1 MTPSEGRRMTQV
13 DTLIQNALVFDGSG
27 AEPELQDVAVH
38 QGIIVASGQNLA
50 YTSAHCIDATG
61 LALMPGIID
70 SHTHFDAQITWD
82 SCVRPSP
89 ALGVTTAVIGNC
101 GFTIAPCRPKDRELT
116 MRNLT
121 QVEGMSL
128 QVLQHGIDWDFETF
142 PEYLAMLKRKQCA
155 INVAAYIGHSSVRT
169 WVMGED
175 ANKREATAPEIAE
188 MAALVRDAMAAGAIG
203 FATSTSPAHNGE
215 GGFPMPSRLASDE
228 EMMQL
233 TLAMSSQGGG
243 VYMVTKGGQMPVS
256 FLESLSAASHRP
268 VMVAALLHNSTNPNG
283 VFNDLKA
290 ISEAN
295 ERGRKL
301 KGQVSCCPLSMDFT
315 FASAYP
321 VEGLTHW
328 KPALGLQHDALKAC
342 LGSSEFRAKV
352 KDELL
357 QTASFRLFNNE
368 WEKVHVVETFKSEN
382 QVYEQQSVAALAAQ
396 KGVDPLDFALD
407 LALEEDLRT
416 VFTAMLLNSETEAVA
431 ELLNHP
437 HSLVSLSDAG
447 AHLTFFNDAGF
458 GLHLLGYW
466 SREMGA
472 MSMAQA
478 VHQLTAQPAEIL
490 GLKNRGLLRQ
500 GYAADLL
507 LFNPN
512 TVGRGP
518 KKRVF
523 DLPLGAP
530 RLHTDAVG
538 VHGVWVNGQLT
549 ADQNGMRENTPLA
562 GQLLTEFH

>member
-1 MTPSEGRRMTQV
+1 MNKI

-27 AEPELQDVAVH
+27 ATPEVKDVGVH
-38 QGIIVASGQNLA
+38 EGRIVAIGKNLNFTA
-50 YTSAHCIDATG
+50 AHTVNAEG

-82 SCVRPSP
+82 SQVRPSP
-89 ALGVTTAVIGNC
+89 ALGVTTAIIGNC

-142 PEYLAMLKRKQCA
+142 PEYLAMLKRKECA

-175 ANKREATAPEIAE
+175 ANKREATAEEISE
-188 MAALVRDAMAAGAIG
+188 MAALVKDAMAAGAIG

-215 GGFPMPSRLASDE
+215 GGFPMPSRLASEE

-256 FLESLSAASHRP
+256 FLESLAAASKRP

-295 ERGRKL
+295 ERGHKL

-321 VEGLTHW
+321 VEGLTQW
-328 KPALGLQHDALKAC
+328 KPALGLQHEALKAC
-342 LGSSEFRAKV
+342 LASQAFRDKV
-352 KDELL
+352 KAELL

-368 WEKVHVVETFKSEN
+368 WEKVHVVETFKPEN
-382 QVYEQQSVAALAAQ
+382 QRYEQQSVAALASD

-407 LALEEDLRT
+407 LALEEDLQT
-416 VFTAMLLNSETEAVA
+416 VFTAMLLNSDTEAVA
-431 ELLNHP
+431 KLLNHP

-472 MSMAQA
+472 MNMAEA
-478 VHQLTAQPAEIL
+478 VQQLTSQPAEIL
-490 GLKNRGLLRQ
+490 GLKNRGLIRE

-507 LFNPN
+507 LFDPH

-530 RLHTDAVG
+530 RLHTEAIG

-549 ADQNGMRENTPLA
+549 ADQNGMLENTAPA
-562 GQLLTEFH
+562 GQLITEFC

>member
-1 MTPSEGRRMTQV
+1 MNKV

-27 AEPELQDVAVH
+27 AEPAVQDLAVH
-38 QGIIVASGQNLA
+38 QGKIVGIGQNLA
-50 YTSAHCIDATG
+50 LTADHCVNAAG
-61 LALMPGIID
+61 FALMPGIID
-70 SHTHFDAQITWD
+70 SHTHYDAQITWD
-82 SCVRPSP
+82 TRVRPSP

-142 PEYLAMLKRKQCA
+142 PEYLAMLRKKQCA
-155 INVAAYIGHSSVRT
+155 INVAVYIGHSSVRT

-175 ANKREATAPEIAE
+175 ANKREATASEISE
-188 MAALVRDAMAAGAIG
+188 MATLVREAMAAGAIG

-256 FLESLSAASHRP
+256 FLESLAAASHRP

-290 ISEAN
+290 ITEAN
-295 ERGRKL
+295 QRGHKL
-301 KGQVSCCPLSMDFT
+301 TGQVSCCPLSMDFT

-321 VEGLTHW
+321 VEGLRSW
-328 KPALGLQHDALKAC
+328 KPALGLQHAELKTC
-342 LGSSEFRAKV
+342 LANSEFRAKV
-352 KDELL
+352 KEELS
-357 QTASFRLFNNE
+357 QAATFRLFNSE
-368 WEKVHVVETFKSEN
+368 WEKVHVVETYKPEN
-382 QVYEQQSVAALAAQ
+382 LVYEQQSIAALASQA
-396 KGVDPLDFALD
+396 GLDPLDFALN

-416 VFTAMLLNSETEAVA
+416 VFTAMLLNSDTEAVA
-431 ELLNHP
+431 KMLNHP

-472 MSMAQA
+472 MSLSQA

-490 GLKNRGLLRQ
+490 GLKNRGLLRE

-507 LFNPN
+507 LFDPK

-530 RLHTDAVG
+530 RLHTDAMG
-538 VHGVWVNGQLT
+538 VHGVWVNGQLI
-549 ADQNGMRENTPLA
+549 ADQNGMLENTKLA
-562 GQLLTEFH
+562 GELITDFC

>member
-1 MTPSEGRRMTQV
+1 MNKV

-27 AEPELQDVAVH
+27 AEPAVQDLAVH
-38 QGIIVASGQNLA
+38 QGKIVGIGPNLSFTSDHCVNAS
-50 YTSAHCIDATG
+50 G

-82 SCVRPSP
+82 SFIRPSP
-89 ALGVTTAVIGNC
+89 ALGVTTAIIGNC
-101 GFTIAPCRPKDRELT
+101 GFAIAPCRPKDRELT

-128 QVLQHGIDWDFETF
+128 QVLQHGIDWDFESF
-142 PEYLAMLKRKQCA
+142 PEYLAMLRKKQCA

-169 WVMGED
+169 WVMGEE
-175 ANKREATAPEIAE
+175 ANKREATASEIAE
-188 MAALVRDAMAAGAIG
+188 MAELVREAMAAGAIG

-256 FLESLSAASHRP
+256 FLESLAAASKRP

-290 ISEAN
+290 ITEAN
-295 ERGRKL
+295 QRGHKL
-301 KGQVSCCPLSMDFT
+301 TGQVSCCPLSMDFT

-321 VEGLTHW
+321 VEGLSSW
-328 KPALGLQHDALKAC
+328 KPALGLQHAELKTC
-342 LGSSEFRAKV
+342 LASFEFRAKV
-352 KDELL
+352 KEELS
-357 QTASFRLFNNE
+357 QAASFRLFNSE
-368 WEKVHVVETFKSEN
+368 WEKVHVVETFKPEN
-382 QVYEQQSVAALAAQ
+382 QVYEQQSIAALASQA
-396 KGVDPLDFALD
+396 GLDPLDFALN

-416 VFTAMLLNSETEAVA
+416 VFTAMLLNSDTEAVA
-431 ELLNHP
+431 KMLNHP

-466 SREMGA
+466 SRDMGA
-472 MSMAQA
+472 MSLSQA

-490 GLKNRGLLRQ
+490 GLKNRGLLRE

-507 LFNPN
+507 LFDPQ

-530 RLHTDAVG
+530 RLHTDALG
-538 VHGVWVNGQLT
+538 VHGVWVNGQLI
-549 ADQNGMRENTPLA
+549 ADQNGMLENTPLA
-562 GQLLTEFH
+562 GELITEFQ

>member
-1 MTPSEGRRMTQV
+1 MNKI

-27 AEPELQDVAVH
+27 ATPEVKDVGVH
-38 QGIIVASGQNLA
+38 EGRIVAIGKNLNFTA
-50 YTSAHCIDATG
+50 AHTVNAEG

-82 SCVRPSP
+82 SQVRPSP
-89 ALGVTTAVIGNC
+89 ALGVTTAIIGNC

-175 ANKREATAPEIAE
+175 ANKREATAEEISE
-188 MAALVRDAMAAGAIG
+188 MAALVKDAMAAGAIG

-215 GGFPMPSRLASDE
+215 GGFPMPSRLASEE

-256 FLESLSAASHRP
+256 FLESLAAASKRP

-295 ERGRKL
+295 ERGHKL

-321 VEGLTHW
+321 VEGLTQW
-328 KPALGLQHDALKAC
+328 KPALGLQHEALKAC
-342 LGSSEFRAKV
+342 LASQAFRDKV
-352 KDELL
+352 KAELL

-368 WEKVHVVETFKSEN
+368 WEKVHVVETFKPEN
-382 QVYEQQSVAALAAQ
+382 QRYEQQSVAALALE

-407 LALEEDLRT
+407 LALEEDLQT
-416 VFTAMLLNSETEAVA
+416 VFTAMLLNSDTEAVA
-431 ELLNHP
+431 KLLNHP

-472 MSMAQA
+472 MNMAEA
-478 VHQLTAQPAEIL
+478 VQQLTSQPAEIL
-490 GLKNRGLLRQ
+490 GLKNRGLIRE

-507 LFNPN
+507 LFDPH

-530 RLHTDAVG
+530 RLHTEAIG

-549 ADQNGMRENTPLA
+549 ADQNGMLENTAPA
-562 GQLLTEFH
+562 GQLITEFC

>member
-1 MTPSEGRRMTQV
+1 MNKV
-13 DTLIQNALVFDGSG
+13 DTLIQNALLFDGSS
-27 AEPELQDVAVH
+27 AEPVVQDLAVH
-38 QGIIVASGQNLA
+38 QGKIVGIGPNLTFTADHCVNAS
-50 YTSAHCIDATG
+50 G

-70 SHTHFDAQITWD
+70 SHTHYDAQITWD
-82 SCVRPSP
+82 ARVRPSP

-142 PEYLAMLKRKQCA
+142 PEYLAMLKKKQCA

-169 WVMGED
+169 WVMGEE
-175 ANKREATAPEIAE
+175 ANKREATASEISE
-188 MAALVRDAMAAGAIG
+188 MATLVREAMAAGAIG

-215 GGFPMPSRLASDE
+215 GGYPMPSRLASDE

-256 FLESLSAASHRP
+256 FLESLAAASHRP

-290 ISEAN
+290 ITDAN
-295 ERGRKL
+295 QRGHKL
-301 KGQVSCCPLSMDFT
+301 TGQVSCCPLSMDFT

-321 VEGLTHW
+321 VEGLSSW
-328 KPALGLQHDALKAC
+328 KPALGLQNDELKAC
-342 LGSSEFRAKV
+342 LASSEFRTKV
-352 KDELL
+352 KAELS
-357 QTASFRLFNNE
+357 QAATFRLFNSE
-368 WEKVHVVETFKSEN
+368 WEKVHVVETFKPEH
-382 QVYEQQSVAALAAQ
+382 QVYEQQSIAALASQA
-396 KGVDPLDFALD
+396 GLDPLDFALN

-416 VFTAMLLNSETEAVA
+416 VFTAMLLNSDTEAVTKM
-431 ELLNHP
+431 LNHP

-472 MSMAQA
+472 MSLSQA

-490 GLKNRGLLRQ
+490 GLKNRGLLCE

-507 LFNPN
+507 LFDPK
-512 TVGRGP
+512 TVGRGV

-530 RLHTDAVG
+530 RLHTDAMG
-538 VHGVWVNGQLT
+538 VHGVWVNGQLI
-549 ADQNGMRENTPLA
+549 ADQNGMLENTPLA
-562 GQLLTEFH
+562 GELITEFR

>member
-1 MTPSEGRRMTQV
+1 MNKV

-27 AEPELQDVAVH
+27 AEPAVQDLAVH
-38 QGIIVASGQNLA
+38 QGKIVGIGPNLSFTSDHCVNAS
-50 YTSAHCIDATG
+50 G

-70 SHTHFDAQITWD
+70 SHTHYDAQITWD
-82 SCVRPSP
+82 ARVRPSP

-128 QVLQHGIDWDFETF
+128 QVLQHGIDWDFESF
-142 PEYLAMLKRKQCA
+142 PEYLAMLRKNQCA

-169 WVMGED
+169 WVMGEE
-175 ANKREATAPEIAE
+175 ANKREATAFEIAE
-188 MAALVRDAMAAGAIG
+188 MAKVVREAMAAGAIG

-256 FLESLSAASHRP
+256 FLESLAAASKRP

-290 ISEAN
+290 ITEAN
-295 ERGRKL
+295 QRGHKL
-301 KGQVSCCPLSMDFT
+301 TGQVSCCPLSMDFT

-321 VEGLTHW
+321 VEGLSSW
-328 KPALGLQHDALKAC
+328 KPVLGLQHAELKTC
-342 LGSSEFRAKV
+342 LASFEFRAKV
-352 KDELL
+352 KEELS
-357 QTASFRLFNNE
+357 QAATFRLFNSE
-368 WEKVHVVETFKSEN
+368 WEKVHVVETFKPEN
-382 QVYEQQSVAALAAQ
+382 QVYEQQSIAALASKA
-396 KGVDPLDFALD
+396 GLDPLDFALN

-416 VFTAMLLNSETEAVA
+416 VFTAMLLNSDTDAVA
-431 ELLNHP
+431 KMLNHP

-466 SREMGA
+466 SRDMGA
-472 MSMAQA
+472 MSLSQA

-490 GLKNRGLLRQ
+490 GLKNRGLLRE

-507 LFNPN
+507 LFDPQ

-530 RLHTDAVG
+530 RLHTDALG
-538 VHGVWVNGQLT
+538 VHGVWVNGQLI
-549 ADQNGMRENTPLA
+549 ADQNGMLENTPLA
-562 GQLLTEFH
+562 GELITEFQ

>member
-1 MTPSEGRRMTQV
+1 MNKV
-13 DTLIQNALVFDGSG
+13 DTLIQNALLFDGSS
-27 AEPELQDVAVH
+27 AEPVVQDLAVH
-38 QGIIVASGQNLA
+38 QGKIVGIGPNLTFTADHCVNAS
-50 YTSAHCIDATG
+50 G

-70 SHTHFDAQITWD
+70 SHTHYDAQITWD
-82 SCVRPSP
+82 ARVRPSP

-142 PEYLAMLKRKQCA
+142 PEYLAMLKKKQCA

-169 WVMGED
+169 WVMGEE
-175 ANKREATAPEIAE
+175 ANKREATASEISE
-188 MAALVRDAMAAGAIG
+188 MATLVREAMAAGAIG

-215 GGFPMPSRLASDE
+215 GGYPMPSRLASDE

-256 FLESLSAASHRP
+256 FLESLAAASHRP

-290 ISEAN
+290 ITDAN
-295 ERGRKL
+295 QRGHKL
-301 KGQVSCCPLSMDFT
+301 TGQVSCCPLSMDFT

-321 VEGLTHW
+321 VEGLSSW
-328 KPALGLQHDALKAC
+328 KPALGLQNDELKAC
-342 LGSSEFRAKV
+342 LASSEFRTKV
-352 KDELL
+352 KAELS
-357 QTASFRLFNNE
+357 QAATFRLFNSE
-368 WEKVHVVETFKSEN
+368 WEKVHVVETFKPEH
-382 QVYEQQSVAALAAQ
+382 QVYEQQSIAALASQA
-396 KGVDPLDFALD
+396 GLDPLDFALN

-416 VFTAMLLNSETEAVA
+416 VFTAMLLNSDTEAVTKM
-431 ELLNHP
+431 LNHP

-472 MSMAQA
+472 MSLSQA

-490 GLKNRGLLRQ
+490 GLKNRGLLRE

-507 LFNPN
+507 LFDPK
-512 TVGRGP
+512 TVGRGV

-530 RLHTDAVG
+530 RLHTDAMG
-538 VHGVWVNGQLT
+538 VHGVWVNGQLI
-549 ADQNGMRENTPLA
+549 ADQNGMLENTPLA
-562 GQLLTEFH
+562 GELITEFR

>member
-1 MTPSEGRRMTQV
+1 MNKI

-27 AEPELQDVAVH
+27 AAPEVKDVGVH
-38 QGIIVASGQNLA
+38 EGCIVAIGKNLNFTA
-50 YTSAHCIDATG
+50 SHTVNAEG

-82 SCVRPSP
+82 SQVRPSP
-89 ALGVTTAVIGNC
+89 ALGVTTAIIGNC

-175 ANKREATAPEIAE
+175 ANKREATTAEISE
-188 MAALVRDAMAAGAIG
+188 MAALVKDAMAAGAIG

-256 FLESLSAASHRP
+256 FLESLAAASKRP

-295 ERGRKL
+295 ERGHKL

-321 VEGLTHW
+321 VEGLAQW

-342 LGSSEFRAKV
+342 LGSQAFRDKV
-352 KDELL
+352 KAELL

-368 WEKVHVVETFKSEN
+368 WEKVHVVETFKPEN
-382 QVYEQQSVAALAAQ
+382 QRYEQQSVAALALE

-407 LALEEDLRT
+407 LALDEDLQT
-416 VFTAMLLNSETEAVA
+416 VFTAMLLNSDTDAVA
-431 ELLNHP
+431 KLLNHP

-472 MSMAQA
+472 MNMATA
-478 VHQLTAQPAEIL
+478 VQQLTSQPAEIL
-490 GLKNRGLLRQ
+490 GLKNRGLIRE

-507 LFNPN
+507 LFDPK

-549 ADQNGMRENTPLA
+549 ADQNGMLENTPPA
-562 GQLLTEFH
+562 GQLITEFC

>member
-1 MTPSEGRRMTQV
+1 MNKV
-13 DTLIQNALVFDGSG
+13 DTLIQNALLFDGSS
-27 AEPELQDVAVH
+27 AEPVVQDLAIH
-38 QGIIVASGQNLA
+38 QGKIVGIGPNLTFTADHCVNAS
-50 YTSAHCIDATG
+50 G

-70 SHTHFDAQITWD
+70 SHTHYDAQITWD
-82 SCVRPSP
+82 ARVRPSP

-142 PEYLAMLKRKQCA
+142 PEYLAMLKKKQCA

-169 WVMGED
+169 WVMGEE
-175 ANKREATAPEIAE
+175 ANKREATASEISE
-188 MAALVRDAMAAGAIG
+188 MATLVREAMAAGAIG

-215 GGFPMPSRLASDE
+215 GGYPMPSRLASDE

-256 FLESLSAASHRP
+256 FLESLAAASHRP

-290 ISEAN
+290 ITDAN
-295 ERGRKL
+295 QRGHKL
-301 KGQVSCCPLSMDFT
+301 TGQVSCCPLSMDFT

-321 VEGLTHW
+321 VEGLSSW
-328 KPALGLQHDALKAC
+328 KPALGLQNDELKAC
-342 LGSSEFRAKV
+342 LASSEFRTKV
-352 KDELL
+352 KAELS
-357 QTASFRLFNNE
+357 QAATFRLFNSE
-368 WEKVHVVETFKSEN
+368 WEKVHVVETFKPEH
-382 QVYEQQSVAALAAQ
+382 QVYEQQSIAALASQA
-396 KGVDPLDFALD
+396 GLDPLDFALN

-416 VFTAMLLNSETEAVA
+416 VFTAMLLNSDTEAVTKM
-431 ELLNHP
+431 LNHP
-437 HSLVSLSDAG
+437 YSLVSLSDAG

-472 MSMAQA
+472 MSLSQA

-490 GLKNRGLLRQ
+490 GLKNRGLLCE

-507 LFNPN
+507 LFDPK
-512 TVGRGP
+512 TVGRGV

-530 RLHTDAVG
+530 RLHTDAMG
-538 VHGVWVNGQLT
+538 VHGVWVNGQLI
-549 ADQNGMRENTPLA
+549 ADQNGMLENTPLA
-562 GQLLTEFH
+562 GELITEFR

>member
-1 MTPSEGRRMTQV
+1 MNKI

-27 AEPELQDVAVH
+27 ATPEVKDVGVH
-38 QGIIVASGQNLA
+38 EGRIVAIGKNLNFTA
-50 YTSAHCIDATG
+50 AHTVNAEG

-82 SCVRPSP
+82 SQVRPSP
-89 ALGVTTAVIGNC
+89 ALGVTTAIIGNC

-175 ANKREATAPEIAE
+175 ANKREATAEEISE
-188 MAALVRDAMAAGAIG
+188 MAALVKDAMAAGAIG

-215 GGFPMPSRLASDE
+215 GGFPMPSRLASEE

-256 FLESLSAASHRP
+256 FLESLAAASKRP

-295 ERGRKL
+295 ERGHKL

-321 VEGLTHW
+321 VEGLTQW
-328 KPALGLQHDALKAC
+328 KPALGLQHEALKAC
-342 LGSSEFRAKV
+342 LASQAFRDKV
-352 KDELL
+352 KAELL

-368 WEKVHVVETFKSEN
+368 WEKVHVVETFKPEN
-382 QVYEQQSVAALAAQ
+382 QRYEQQSVAALASD

-407 LALEEDLRT
+407 LALEEDLQT
-416 VFTAMLLNSETEAVA
+416 VFTAMLLNSDTEAVA
-431 ELLNHP
+431 KLLNHP

-472 MSMAQA
+472 MNMAEA
-478 VHQLTAQPAEIL
+478 VQQLTSQPAEIL
-490 GLKNRGLLRQ
+490 GLKNRGLIRE

-507 LFNPN
+507 LFDPH

-530 RLHTDAVG
+530 RLHTEAIG

-549 ADQNGMRENTPLA
+549 ADQNGMLENTAPA
-562 GQLLTEFH
+562 GQLITEFC

>member
-1 MTPSEGRRMTQV
+1 MNKV
-13 DTLIQNALVFDGSG
+13 DTLIQNALVFDGTG
-27 AEPELQDVAVH
+27 TEPKLQDVAVH
-38 QGIIVASGQNLA
+38 EGRIVAMGENLSC
-50 YTSAHCIDATG
+50 TATHTVNASG

-70 SHTHFDAQITWD
+70 SHTHFDAQMTWD
-82 SCVRPSP
+82 SQVRPSP
-89 ALGVTTAVIGNC
+89 TLGVTTAVIGNC

-175 ANKREATAPEIAE
+175 ANKREATAQEIEA
-188 MAALVRDAMAAGAIG
+188 MATLVRDAMAAGAIG

-256 FLESLSAASHRP
+256 FLESLAAASKRP

-295 ERGRKL
+295 ERGHKL

-321 VEGLTHW
+321 VEGLTQW
-328 KPALGLQHDALKAC
+328 KPALGLQHEALKAC
-342 LGSSEFRAKV
+342 LASSEFRAKV
-352 KDELL
+352 KEELL

-368 WEKVHVVETFKSEN
+368 WEKVHVVETFKPEH
-382 QVYEQQSVAALAAQ
+382 QVYEQQSVAALASQ

-407 LALEEDLRT
+407 LALSEDLRT
-416 VFTAMLLNSETEAVA
+416 VFTAMLLNSDTEAVA
-431 ELLNHP
+431 KLLNHP

-472 MSMAQA
+472 MSMQQA

-490 GLKNRGLLRQ
+490 GLQNRGLLRQ

-507 LFNPN
+507 LFDPK
-512 TVGRGP
+512 TVNRGH

-530 RLHTDAVG
+530 RLHTDAIG
-538 VHGVWVNGQLT
+538 VHGVWVNGVLT
-549 ADQNGMRENTPLA
+549 ADQNGMIAAAPLA
-562 GQLLTEFH
+562 GQLITEFK

>member
-1 MTPSEGRRMTQV
+1 VNKV

-27 AEPELQDVAVH
+27 AEPVVQDVAIA
-38 QGIIVASGQNLA
+38 QGIIVDMGTNLA
-50 YTSAHCIDATG
+50 YTAEHCVNASG

-82 SCVRPSP
+82 SHVRPSP
-89 ALGVTTAVIGNC
+89 ALGVTTAIIGNC

-142 PEYLAMLKRKQCA
+142 PEYLAMLKKKQCA

-175 ANKREATAPEIAE
+175 ANKREATPAEIAE
-188 MAALVRDAMAAGAIG
+188 MATVVRDAMAAGAIG

-233 TLAMSSQGGG
+233 TLAMSSQGRG

-256 FLESLSAASHRP
+256 FLESLAAASNRP
-268 VMVAALLHNSTNPNG
+268 VMVAALLHNSTNPDG

-295 ERGRKL
+295 ERGHNL

-321 VEGLTHW
+321 VEGLRNW
-328 KPALGLQHDALKAC
+328 KPALGLQHDALKTC
-342 LGSSEFRAKV
+342 LASAEFRAKL
-352 KDELL
+352 KEELL

-368 WEKVHVVETFKSEN
+368 WDKVHVVETFKTEN
-382 QVYEQQSVAALAAQ
+382 QIYEHQSVATLAMQ
-396 KGVDPLDFALD
+396 KGIDPLDFALD
-407 LALEEDLRT
+407 LALEEDLQT
-416 VFTAMLLNSETEAVA
+416 VFTAMLLNSDTEAVGK
-431 ELLNHP
+431 LLNHP

-466 SREMGA
+466 AREMCV
-472 MSMAQA
+472 MSMTEA
-478 VHQLTAQPAEIL
+478 VHRLTAQAAEIL
-490 GLKNRGLLRQ
+490 GLKNRGLLHR

-507 LFNPN
+507 LFDPQ

-530 RLHTDAVG
+530 RLHTDAIG
-538 VHGVWVNGQLT
+538 VRGVWVNGHLT
-549 ADQNGMRENTPLA
+549 ADHNGMREKIQLS
-562 GQLLTEFH
+562 GQLMTEFN

>member
-1 MTPSEGRRMTQV
+1 VNKV

-27 AEPELQDVAVH
+27 AEPVLQDVAIA
-38 QGIIVASGQNLA
+38 QGIIVGMGTNLA
-50 YTSAHCIDATG
+50 YTAEHCVNASG

-82 SCVRPSP
+82 SHVRPSP
-89 ALGVTTAVIGNC
+89 ALGVTTAIIGNC

-142 PEYLAMLKRKQCA
+142 PEYLAMLKKKQCA

-175 ANKREATAPEIAE
+175 ANKREATSAEIAE
-188 MAALVRDAMAAGAIG
+188 MATVVRDAMAAGAIG

-233 TLAMSSQGGG
+233 TLAMSSQGRG

-256 FLESLSAASHRP
+256 FLESLAAASNRP
-268 VMVAALLHNSTNPNG
+268 VMVAALLHNSTNPDG

-295 ERGRKL
+295 ERGHNL

-321 VEGLTHW
+321 VEGLRNW
-328 KPALGLQHDALKAC
+328 KPALGLQHDALKTC
-342 LGSSEFRAKV
+342 LASAEFRAKL
-352 KDELL
+352 KEELL

-368 WEKVHVVETFKSEN
+368 WDKVHVVETFKTEN
-382 QVYEQQSVAALAAQ
+382 QIYEHQSVATLAMQ

-407 LALEEDLRT
+407 LALEEDLQT
-416 VFTAMLLNSETEAVA
+416 VFTAMLLNSDTAAVGK
-431 ELLNHP
+431 LLNHP

-466 SREMGA
+466 AREMGV
-472 MSMAQA
+472 MSMTEA
-478 VHQLTAQPAEIL
+478 VHRLTAQAAEIL
-490 GLKNRGLLRQ
+490 GLKNRGLLHR

-507 LFNPN
+507 LFDPQ

-530 RLHTDAVG
+530 RLHTDAIG
-538 VHGVWVNGQLT
+538 VRGVWVNGHLT
-549 ADQNGMRENTPLA
+549 ADENGMREKIQLS
-562 GQLLTEFH
+562 GQLMTEFN